1 MSDERPFTHLLC
13 GQIHVRDVSSD
24 DEAIARL
31 ARPQHGIVAR
41 GQLKDLGISERA
53 IDHRA
58 AAGRLRRLH
67 PGVYAVGHEA
77 LSYTA
82 RVQSAVLSVAPGAA
96 TSHTTAAA
104 LWKLGDPPHGW
115 IHVTAARKRTPKR
128 GVAIHRGILP
138 REDVTIL
145 DGIPVTTVPRTLL
158 DVSATGNPSALRRL
172 VKQAEFERL
181 TDTAALAAI
190 LERYPR
196 RRGRGSLAGIVNS
209 YIAAAGQTR
218 SEFEDLFLE
227 FIERRDLPRPETSAI
242 IEVAGRTFEVDCAWR
257 DARVIVELDGIKAH
271 RTDGAFHE
279 DRARDRALIAAG
291 WLPMRVTWPQL
302 RHDADTLEAEIRA
315 ALRGRSPT
323 NVGSPTQEVGRPTP
337 IRGRELVVRV
347 RARA

>member
-1 MSDERPFTHLLC
+1 MLVPMSDERPFTHLLC
-13 GQIHVRDVSSD
+13 GQIHARDVSSD
-24 DEAIARL
+24 DEAIAQL

-77 LSYTA
+77 LSHTA

-96 TSHTTAAA
+96 TSHMTAAA
-104 LWKLGDPPHGW
+104 LWKLCDPPRGP
-115 IHVTAARKRTPKR
+115 IHVTAARKRAPKR

-138 REDVTIL
+138 GEDVTIL

-196 RRGRGSLAGIVNS
+196 RRVADLWPGSLTATSLRQGRPGASSRICFWS
-209 YIAAAGQTR
+209 SSSAATCRDRRRAPSSR
-218 SEFEDLFLE
+218 S
-227 FIERRDLPRPETSAI
+227 P
-242 IEVAGRTFEVDCAWR
+242 AGRSRWT
-257 DARVIVELDGIKAH
+257 AH
-271 RTDGAFHE
+271 GE
-279 DRARDRALIAAG
+279 
-291 WLPMRVTWPQL
+291 
-302 RHDADTLEAEIRA
+302 
-315 ALRGRSPT
+315 
-323 NVGSPTQEVGRPTP
+323 TP
-337 IRGRELVVRV
+337 G
-347 RARA
+347 